1 MYQSLIRQSLQEGI
15 ELRQQMLE
23 LAEAVEAGGRL
34 LIEALAGGGRV
45 FFCGNGGSAAD
56 CQHIAAELVGRF
68 EMDNQLPALALT
80 TDTSILSSIGNDF
93 GFDQVYVRQVRALGR
108 QGDCLVAISTSGNSA
123 NILRAVEAAKESGM
137 TTVGLAGGQGGQLAH
152 LCSHTLVVPSTRTC
166 RIQEIHISVG
176 HIWCEMIEEARRAG
190 QLA

>member
-1 MYQSLIRQSLQEGI
+1 MYQSLVRQSLQEGI
-15 ELRQQMLE
+15 ELRQRMLE
-23 LAEAVEAGGRL
+23 LADGVEAGGRL
-34 LIEALAGGGRV
+34 LIEALARGGRV

-80 TDTSILSSIGNDF
+80 TDTSIMSAIGNDF
-93 GFDQVYVRQVRALGR
+93 GFDQVFVRQVRALGR
-108 QGDCLVAISTSGNSA
+108 AGDCLVGISTSGNSP
-123 NILRAVEAAKESGM
+123 NIIRAVEAAKELGM
-137 TTVGLAGGQGGQLAH
+137 STLGLAGGQGGQLAH
-152 LCSHTLVVPSTRTC
+152 LCTHTLVVPSSRTC

-176 HIWCEMIEEARRAG
+176 HIWCEMIEEARRVG